1 MQNTLN
7 KEQDMNHDQEIRRSN
22 FVTSHS
28 WSMLEA
34 VGAKYQ
40 LKPYE
45 LCDSD

>member
-1 MQNTLN
+1 MYHN
-7 KEQDMNHDQEIRRSN
+7 QEIRRSN